1 MISLIKLF
9 AVGIF
14 IGVANV
20 VPGVSGGTIA
30 VICNVYDKLIV
41 LSSLNVKRIREDWK
55 ALFSLA
61 AGIGAGVVLF
71 ATLIT
76 LLYTSYPA
84 QTGFFFIGVIIGSI
98 PFLYDRVCAALR
110 PAAADA
116 SPLTVMT
123 ETRAPSRGQLL
134 VTLLCGAA
142 GVALMLSMFF
152 LQRRGIQTAAVVTEL
167 SPAFA
172 LKLAAMGALAAA
184 AMLIPGISGSF
195 VLLVLGAY
203 QTVLQAVADFNIP
216 LLFPVGLG
224 VGAGLVLGAR
234 LIAWLLERFPAP
246 MYGFILG
253 LVASSAVYLYP
264 RTCQPLAM
272 RAVSAALL
280 LIGYSAVS
288 FFSKKGAAEHGH
300 TPEGK

>member
-1 MISLIKLF
+1 
-9 AVGIF
+9 
-14 IGVANV
+14 
-20 VPGVSGGTIA
+20 
-30 VICNVYDKLIV
+30 
-41 LSSLNVKRIREDWK
+41 
-55 ALFSLA
+55 
-61 AGIGAGVVLF
+61 
-71 ATLIT
+71 
-76 LLYTSYPA
+76 
-84 QTGFFFIGVIIGSI
+84 
-98 PFLYDRVCAALR
+98 
-110 PAAADA
+110 
-116 SPLTVMT
+116 MT

-142 GVALMLSMFF
+142 GVALLLGMFF
-152 LQRRGIQTAAVVTEL
+152 LQRRGIQTVAVVTEL

-172 LKLAAMGALAAA
+172 LKLAAIGALAAA
-184 AMLIPGISGSF
+184 AMLIPGISGAF

-272 RAVSAALL
+272 RARCNRRPSWRAMGHHCSSWLVEEESRTAPASSGHQLGTTIHVWQSRDVSRD
-280 LIGYSAVS
+280 G
-288 FFSKKGAAEHGH
+288 GR
-300 TPEGK
+300 

>member
-55 ALFSLA
+55 ALLSLA

-71 ATLIT
+71 AKLIT

-98 PFLYDRVCAALR
+98 PFLYDRVCTALR
-110 PAAADA
+110 PAPSDTLSVTAAAAA
-116 SPLTVMT
+116 S
-123 ETRAPSRGQLL
+123 SKGQQF

-142 GVALMLSMFF
+142 GVALLLGMFF

-216 LLFPVGLG
+216 LLLPVGLG